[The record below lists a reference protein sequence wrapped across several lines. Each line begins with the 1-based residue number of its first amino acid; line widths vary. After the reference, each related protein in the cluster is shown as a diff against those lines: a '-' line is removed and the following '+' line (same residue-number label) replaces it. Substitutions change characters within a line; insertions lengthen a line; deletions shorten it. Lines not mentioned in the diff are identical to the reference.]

1 MGSFSIWHLLF
12 VAALGLS
19 VIPAFLPLLIKPSGP
34 NRFGPSPEPRTF
46 VSAVTVCLQK
56 YVDGNGRAKRSE
68 YWWFYLAAVLVSFA
82 LSSVDRMVGDTGV
95 VTLLTWAYV
104 LPVLLAGVRRLHD
117 INRSGWWMLLMF
129 TGVGAITLLV
139 LLVWPSQKDETA
151 EVF

>member
-1 MGSFSIWHLLF
+1 M
-12 VAALGLS
+12 
-19 VIPAFLPLLIKPSGP
+19 
-34 NRFGPSPEPRTF
+34 
-46 VSAVTVCLQK
+46 SAVTVCLQK